1 MLKTTNTHATASCK
15 PILKGLSL
23 ALAATLL
30 TACGDVSV
38 GEVTAKVEDVK
49 GKAADASA
57 LLDPAKLAERLPPEA
72 RAVVTSYKNDLT
84 AAAKA
89 HAVEFGQI
97 PITIGSL
104 TSVAGARETA
114 VNAIADGLG
123 EQVPFASRATLEQAA
138 TGFLST
144 VERQILETMRTQD
157 APNN

>member
-1 MLKTTNTHATASCK
+1 LKKGIETVMCFRTNLLILAILATF
-15 PILKGLSL
+15 
-23 ALAATLL
+23 TL

-38 GEVTAKVEDVK
+38 DDVK
-49 GKAADASA
+49 NADVQQ

-89 HAVEFGQI
+89 HVVEFGNI
-97 PITIGSL
+97 PVTVGSL
-104 TSVAGARETA
+104 TSVAGARDAA

-123 EQVPFASRATLEQAA
+123 EQVPFASRETLEQAA

-144 VERQILETMRTQD
+144 VERQILETMRTQN
-157 APNN
+157 ASNQ

>member
-1 MLKTTNTHATASCK
+1 LKKGIETVMCFRTSPLILAVLATF
-15 PILKGLSL
+15 
-23 ALAATLL
+23 TL

-38 GEVTAKVEDVK
+38 DNVKNADVK
-49 GKAADASA
+49 Q

-89 HAVEFGQI
+89 HVVEFGNI
-97 PITIGSL
+97 PVTVGSL

-123 EQVPFASRATLEQAA
+123 EQVPFASRETLEQAA

-144 VERQILETMRTQD
+144 VERQILETMRTQN
-157 APNN
+157 AANQ